1 MSMHFLSLLAEVTV
15 GQDGQID
22 PGGTIPTVTGG
33 NLVQSILN
41 IVYFIVGIVAVGMI
55 IYAGIQYLTANGEP
69 DKAKKAMNTII
80 FSVVGLIVIIA
91 AFAITNFVMNQLG

>member
-1 MSMHFLSLLAEVTV
+1 MDYIKLLAST
-15 GQDGQID
+15 IK
-22 PGGTIPTVTGG
+22 GTGVDVNVPKSTG
-33 NLVQSILN
+33 NELIQSILN

-69 DKAKKAMNTII
+69 GKAKKAMDTII

>member
-1 MSMHFLSLLAEVTV
+1 MDYIKLLAST
-15 GQDGQID
+15 IK
-22 PGGTIPTVTGG
+22 GTGVDVNVPKPTG
-33 NLVQSILN
+33 NELIQSILN

>member
-1 MSMHFLSLLAEVTV
+1 MDMNFLHLLVNNVRTGV
-15 GQDGQID
+15 DVNVLK
-22 PGGTIPTVTGG
+22 PTG
-33 NLVQSILN
+33 NELIQSILN